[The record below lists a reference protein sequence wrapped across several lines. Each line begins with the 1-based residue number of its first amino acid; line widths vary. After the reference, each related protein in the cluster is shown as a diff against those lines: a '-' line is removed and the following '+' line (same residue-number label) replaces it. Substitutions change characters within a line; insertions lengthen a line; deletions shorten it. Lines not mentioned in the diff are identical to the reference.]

1 MTTTVVSTRRAR
13 EIHPKRT
20 GLQQSPREKVS
31 NLPEYLERVENEAV
45 IAAAPSPTAK
55 LLMLEQCRA
64 GLRVSEALALEKRDL
79 FLDSDRPTLRVR
91 RGKGNK
97 AYVVPLHPELQ
108 TALIAATSYGAVGR
122 GRLIDVSRT
131 TALRWVQAASELAAE
146 RGQLPPC
153 RRVGTHTLCHVYA
166 QHLVMAPGA
175 HQPPVGLAWLRFDR
189 ADVGLS

>member
-1 MTTTVVSTRRAR
+1 MLTVLAPSTRYYQQQGRQHKKLTDWAR
-13 EIHPKRT
+13 QMVMQLR
-20 GLQQSPREKVS
+20 RW
-31 NLPEYLERVENEAV
+31 LPH
-45 IAAAPSPTAK
+45 
-55 LLMLEQCRA
+55 
-64 GLRVSEALALEKRDL
+64 
-79 FLDSDRPTLRVR
+79 RPLVLV
-91 RGKGNK
+91 GDNSC
-97 AYVVPLHPELQ
+97 PQLQ